1 MGNDSGPGGPFL
13 KESSEMKAK
22 TKNSLKDVVAAWWRK
37 AWVRKTVW
45 TLTALIVIFII
56 TFNILVGSRDVSAMD
71 RAAPQPTVIIDQN
84 GEVASRI
91 SASKT
96 EAVGMEEIPTHMI
109 QAVVA
114 IEDHRFYSHSGVD
127 YWGSIRA
134 AVTNLQAGHTVQ
146 GGSTLTQQL
155 AKNVFLTHERT
166 YKRKIKEV
174 LLAKKIERNYTKD
187 EIMETYLNTIYFG
200 EGAWGLKKAA
210 RTYFGKEPKDL
221 TVGESA
227 LLAGMIQAP
236 SALSPFKNFNKA
248 MTRRDVVLSKMVA
261 EGFIDEKTAEK
272 AKEKDIVL
280 EGQESDDY
288 RGRYPSYVDAI
299 IQEAIDRYGLT
310 EKEVLSGGLRIHT
323 ELDPRMQQS
332 AEDVYARDDL
342 FPQGKG
348 DTLVQSGSVL
358 VDPKTGGIRAL
369 VGGRGDHVFRGF
381 NRATQ
386 LKRQPG
392 STIKP
397 ISVYAPALMQGYDLD
412 ARLVDRPI
420 SFGNYAPKNQNQ
432 QYLGEVTMYEAVID
446 SLNVPAVWLLDQ
458 IGVDKGYRYAKTSG
472 LSLTDEDR
480 QLGLAL
486 GGLRE
491 GVSPLQ
497 MAQAYSAFAND
508 GIVVDAHAIRRV
520 ETVDG
525 EVLGKWY
532 KKSVRVSQPAVS
544 QQITYLLR
552 GAVQEGTGRKAQIPG
567 RPTAGKTGTTQ
578 LPDGRDG
585 AKDNWFVGY
594 TPELVGAVWIGY
606 DKTDAEHFLTT
617 SSGSTAA
624 PVFRELMSGALQGHP
639 VKEFDLSQVKWKT
652 PPKIDRTPPEEERKE
667 KEEEKEKGEEKGKL
681 RDKLKKEWDKGREK
695 IENRLKKKKEEW
707 EEKWKEWKS

>member
-1 MGNDSGPGGPFL
+1 
-13 KESSEMKAK
+13 MKAK
-22 TKNSLKDVVAAWWRK
+22 RKNSLKDVVAAWWRR

-45 TLTALIVIFII
+45 TLTALILLFII
-56 TFNILVGSRDVSAMD
+56 TFNILVGTRDVSALD

-96 EAVGMEEIPTHMI
+96 EAVGMKEIPTHMV

-127 YWGSIRA
+127 YWGSLRA
-134 AVTNLQAGHTVQ
+134 AVTNLKAGHTVQ

-174 LLAKKIERNYTKD
+174 LLAKKIERSYTKD
-187 EIMETYLNTIYFG
+187 EIMEMYLNTIYFG

-210 RTYFGKEPKDL
+210 RTYFGKEPEDL

-248 MTRRDVVLSKMVA
+248 MTRRDVVLSKMVT
-261 EGFIDEKTAEK
+261 EGFIDEKTAQK
-272 AKEKDIVL
+272 AKETDIVL

-288 RGRYPSYVDAI
+288 KGRYPSYVDAI

-310 EKEVLSGGLRIHT
+310 EKEVLSGGLRIYT
-323 ELDPRMQQS
+323 ELDPRMQQA
-332 AEDVYARDDL
+332 AEKVYARDDL

-358 VDPKTGGIRAL
+358 VDPRTGGIRAL
-369 VGGRGDHVFRGF
+369 VGGRGEHVFRGF

-392 STIKP
+392 STMKP
-397 ISVYAPALMQGYDLD
+397 ISVYAPALIQGYDLD

-420 SFGNYAPKNQNQ
+420 SFGNYAPKNQSQ

-446 SLNVPAVWLLDQ
+446 SLNVPTVWLLDQ

-472 LSLTDEDR
+472 IALTDDDR
-480 QLGLAL
+480 QLALAL
-486 GGLRE
+486 GGLQE

-497 MAQAYSAFAND
+497 MAQAYSAFANN

-532 KKSVRVSQPAVS
+532 KKSVRVSQPVVA
-544 QQITYLLR
+544 QQITYMLR
-552 GAVQEGTGRKAQIPG
+552 GVVQEGTGRKAQIPG

-606 DKTDAEHFLTT
+606 DKTDANHYLTT

-624 PVFRELMSGALQGHP
+624 PVFRELMTGALRGRP
-639 VKEFDLSQVKWKT
+639 VKEFDLSSVKWKT

-667 KEEEKEKGEEKGKL
+667 KDEGKEEDRERGKL
-681 RDKLKKEWDKGREK
+681 GDQLKKEWEKRKEK
-695 IENRLKKKKEEW
+695 IENELKKKRKEW
-707 EEKWKEWKS
+707 EEKWNEWKN

>member
-1 MGNDSGPGGPFL
+1 
-13 KESSEMKAK
+13 MKAK
-22 TKNSLKDVVAAWWRK
+22 RKNSLKDVVAAWWRR

-45 TLTALIVIFII
+45 TLTALILLFII
-56 TFNILVGSRDVSAMD
+56 TFNILVGTRDVSALD

-96 EAVGMEEIPTHMI
+96 EAVGMKEIPTHMV

-127 YWGSIRA
+127 YWGSLRA
-134 AVTNLQAGHTVQ
+134 AVTNLKAGHTVQ

-174 LLAKKIERNYTKD
+174 LLAKKIERSYTKD
-187 EIMETYLNTIYFG
+187 EIMEMYLNTIYFG

-210 RTYFGKEPKDL
+210 RTYFGKEPEDL

-248 MTRRDVVLSKMVA
+248 MTRRDVVLSKMVT
-261 EGFIDEKTAEK
+261 EGFIDEKTAQK
-272 AKEKDIVL
+272 AKETDIVL

-288 RGRYPSYVDAI
+288 KGRYPSYVDAI

-310 EKEVLSGGLRIHT
+310 EKEVLSGGLRIYT
-323 ELDPRMQQS
+323 ELDPRMQQA
-332 AEDVYARDDL
+332 AEKVYARDDL

-358 VDPKTGGIRAL
+358 VDPRTGGIRAL
-369 VGGRGDHVFRGF
+369 VGGRGEHVFRGF

-392 STIKP
+392 STMKP
-397 ISVYAPALMQGYDLD
+397 ISVYAPALIQGYDLN

-420 SFGNYAPKNQNQ
+420 SFGNYAPKNQSQ

-472 LSLTDEDR
+472 IALTDDDR
-480 QLGLAL
+480 QLALAL
-486 GGLRE
+486 GGLQE

-497 MAQAYSAFAND
+497 MAQAYSAFANN

-532 KKSVRVSQPAVS
+532 KKSVRVSQPVVA
-544 QQITYLLR
+544 QQITYMLR
-552 GAVQEGTGRKAQIPG
+552 GVVQEGTGRKAQIPG

-606 DKTDAEHFLTT
+606 DKTDANHYLTT

-624 PVFRELMSGALQGHP
+624 PVFRELMTGALRGRP
-639 VKEFDLSQVKWKT
+639 VKEFDLSSVKWKT

-667 KEEEKEKGEEKGKL
+667 KDEGKEEDRERGKL
-681 RDKLKKEWDKGREK
+681 GDQLKKEWEKRKEK
-695 IENRLKKKKEEW
+695 IENELKKKRKEW
-707 EEKWKEWKS
+707 EEKWNEWKN

>member
-1 MGNDSGPGGPFL
+1 
-13 KESSEMKAK
+13 MKAK
-22 TKNSLKDVVAAWWRK
+22 RKNSLKDVVAAWWRR

-45 TLTALIVIFII
+45 TLTALILLFII
-56 TFNILVGSRDVSAMD
+56 TFNILVGTRDVSALD

-96 EAVGMEEIPTHMI
+96 EAVGMKEIPTHMV

-127 YWGSIRA
+127 YWGSLRA
-134 AVTNLQAGHTVQ
+134 TVTNLKAGHTVQ

-174 LLAKKIERNYTKD
+174 LLAKKIERSYTKD
-187 EIMETYLNTIYFG
+187 EIMEMYLNTIYFG

-210 RTYFGKEPKDL
+210 RTYFGKEPEDL

-248 MTRRDVVLSKMVA
+248 MTRRDVVLSKMVT
-261 EGFIDEKTAEK
+261 EGFIDEKTAQK
-272 AKEKDIVL
+272 AKETDIVL

-288 RGRYPSYVDAI
+288 KGRYPSYVDAI

-310 EKEVLSGGLRIHT
+310 EKEVLSGGLRIYT
-323 ELDPRMQQS
+323 ELDPRMQQA
-332 AEDVYARDDL
+332 AEKVYARDDL

-358 VDPKTGGIRAL
+358 VDPRTGGIRAL
-369 VGGRGDHVFRGF
+369 VGGRGEHVFRGF

-392 STIKP
+392 STMKP
-397 ISVYAPALMQGYDLD
+397 ISVYAPALIQGYDLD

-420 SFGNYAPKNQNQ
+420 SFGNYAPKNQSQ

-446 SLNVPAVWLLDQ
+446 SLNVPTVWLLDQ

-472 LSLTDEDR
+472 IALTDDDR
-480 QLGLAL
+480 QLALAL
-486 GGLRE
+486 GGLQE

-497 MAQAYSAFAND
+497 MAQAYSAFANN

-532 KKSVRVSQPAVS
+532 KKSVRVSQPVVA
-544 QQITYLLR
+544 QQITYMLR
-552 GAVQEGTGRKAQIPG
+552 GVVQEGTGRKAQIPG

-606 DKTDAEHFLTT
+606 DKTDANHYLTT

-624 PVFRELMSGALQGHP
+624 PVFRELMTGALRGRP
-639 VKEFDLSQVKWKT
+639 VKEFDLSSVKWKT

-667 KEEEKEKGEEKGKL
+667 KDEGKEEDRERGKL
-681 RDKLKKEWDKGREK
+681 GDQLKKEWEKRKEK
-695 IENRLKKKKEEW
+695 IENELKKKRKEW
-707 EEKWKEWKS
+707 EEKWNEWKN

>member
-1 MGNDSGPGGPFL
+1 
-13 KESSEMKAK
+13 MKAK
-22 TKNSLKDVVAAWWRK
+22 RKNSLKDVVAAWWRR

-45 TLTALIVIFII
+45 TLTALILLFII
-56 TFNILVGSRDVSAMD
+56 TFNILVGTRDVSALD
-71 RAAPQPTVIIDQN
+71 RAAPRPTVIIDQN

-96 EAVGMEEIPTHMI
+96 EAVGMKEIPTHMV

-127 YWGSIRA
+127 YWGSLRA
-134 AVTNLQAGHTVQ
+134 TVTNLKAGHTVQ

-174 LLAKKIERNYTKD
+174 LLAKKIERSYTKD
-187 EIMETYLNTIYFG
+187 EIMEMYLNTIYFG

-210 RTYFGKEPKDL
+210 RTYFGKEPEDL

-248 MTRRDVVLSKMVA
+248 MTRRDVVLSKMVT
-261 EGFIDEKTAEK
+261 EGFIDEKTAQK
-272 AKEKDIVL
+272 AKETDIVL

-288 RGRYPSYVDAI
+288 KGRYPSYVDAI

-310 EKEVLSGGLRIHT
+310 EKEVLSGGLRIYT
-323 ELDPRMQQS
+323 ELDPRMQQA
-332 AEDVYARDDL
+332 AEKVYARDDL

-358 VDPKTGGIRAL
+358 VDPRTGGIRAL
-369 VGGRGDHVFRGF
+369 VGGRGEHVFRGF

-392 STIKP
+392 STMKP
-397 ISVYAPALMQGYDLD
+397 ISVYAPALIQGYDLN

-420 SFGNYAPKNQNQ
+420 SFGNYAPKNQSQ

-472 LSLTDEDR
+472 IALTDDDR
-480 QLGLAL
+480 QLALAL
-486 GGLRE
+486 GGLQE

-497 MAQAYSAFAND
+497 MAQAYSAFANN

-532 KKSVRVSQPAVS
+532 KKSVRVSQPVVA
-544 QQITYLLR
+544 QQITYMLR
-552 GAVQEGTGRKAQIPG
+552 GVVQEGTGRKAQIPG

-606 DKTDAEHFLTT
+606 DKTDANHYLTT

-624 PVFRELMSGALQGHP
+624 PVFRELMTGALRGRP
-639 VKEFDLSQVKWKT
+639 VKEFDLSSVKWKT

-667 KEEEKEKGEEKGKL
+667 KDEGKEEDRERGKL
-681 RDKLKKEWDKGREK
+681 GDQLKKEWEKRKEK
-695 IENRLKKKKEEW
+695 IENELKKKRKEW
-707 EEKWKEWKS
+707 EEKWNEWKN

>member
-1 MGNDSGPGGPFL
+1 
-13 KESSEMKAK
+13 MKAK
-22 TKNSLKDVVAAWWRK
+22 RKNSLKDVVAAWWRR

-45 TLTALIVIFII
+45 TLTALILLFII
-56 TFNILVGSRDVSAMD
+56 TFNILVGTRDVSALD

-96 EAVGMEEIPTHMI
+96 EAVGMKEIPTHMV

-127 YWGSIRA
+127 YWGSLRA
-134 AVTNLQAGHTVQ
+134 TVTNLKAGHTVQ

-174 LLAKKIERNYTKD
+174 LLAKKIERSYTKD
-187 EIMETYLNTIYFG
+187 EIMEMYLNTIYFG

-210 RTYFGKEPKDL
+210 RTYFGKEPEDL

-248 MTRRDVVLSKMVA
+248 MTRRDVVLSKMVT
-261 EGFIDEKTAEK
+261 EGFIDEKTAQK
-272 AKEKDIVL
+272 AKETDIVL

-288 RGRYPSYVDAI
+288 KGRYPSYVDAI

-310 EKEVLSGGLRIHT
+310 EKEVLSGGLRIYT
-323 ELDPRMQQS
+323 ELDPRMQQA
-332 AEDVYARDDL
+332 AEKVYARDDL

-358 VDPKTGGIRAL
+358 VDPRTGGIRAL
-369 VGGRGDHVFRGF
+369 VGGRGEHVFRGF

-392 STIKP
+392 STMKP
-397 ISVYAPALMQGYDLD
+397 ISVYAPALIQGYDLN

-420 SFGNYAPKNQNQ
+420 SFGNYAPKNQSQ

-472 LSLTDEDR
+472 IALTDDDR
-480 QLGLAL
+480 QLALAL
-486 GGLRE
+486 GGLQE

-497 MAQAYSAFAND
+497 MAQAYSAFANN

-532 KKSVRVSQPAVS
+532 KKSVRVSQPVVA
-544 QQITYLLR
+544 QQITYMLR
-552 GAVQEGTGRKAQIPG
+552 GVVQEGTGRKAQIPG

-606 DKTDAEHFLTT
+606 DKTDANHYLTT

-624 PVFRELMSGALQGHP
+624 PVFRELMTGALRGRP
-639 VKEFDLSQVKWKT
+639 VKEFDLSSVKWKT

-667 KEEEKEKGEEKGKL
+667 KDEGKEEDRERGKL
-681 RDKLKKEWDKGREK
+681 GDQLKKEWEKRKEK
-695 IENRLKKKKEEW
+695 IENELKKKRKEW
-707 EEKWKEWKS
+707 EEKWNEWKN

>member
-1 MGNDSGPGGPFL
+1 
-13 KESSEMKAK
+13 MKAK
-22 TKNSLKDVVAAWWRK
+22 RKNSLKDVVAAWWRR

-45 TLTALIVIFII
+45 TLTALILLFII
-56 TFNILVGSRDVSAMD
+56 TFNILVGTRDVSALD
-71 RAAPQPTVIIDQN
+71 RAAPRPTVIIDQN

-96 EAVGMEEIPTHMI
+96 EAVGMKEIPTHMV

-127 YWGSIRA
+127 YWGSLRA
-134 AVTNLQAGHTVQ
+134 TVTNLKAGHTVQ

-174 LLAKKIERNYTKD
+174 LLAKKIERSYTKD
-187 EIMETYLNTIYFG
+187 EIMEMYLNTIYFG

-210 RTYFGKEPKDL
+210 RTYFGKEPEDL

-248 MTRRDVVLSKMVA
+248 MTRRDVVLSKMVT
-261 EGFIDEKTAEK
+261 EGFIDEKTAQK
-272 AKEKDIVL
+272 AKETDIVL

-288 RGRYPSYVDAI
+288 KGRYPSYVDAI

-310 EKEVLSGGLRIHT
+310 EKEVLSGGLRIYT
-323 ELDPRMQQS
+323 ELDPRMQQA
-332 AEDVYARDDL
+332 AEKVYARDDL

-358 VDPKTGGIRAL
+358 VDPRTGGIRAL
-369 VGGRGDHVFRGF
+369 VGGRGEHVFRGF

-392 STIKP
+392 STMKP
-397 ISVYAPALMQGYDLD
+397 ISVYAPALIQGYDLD

-420 SFGNYAPKNQNQ
+420 SFGNYAPKNQSQ

-472 LSLTDEDR
+472 IALTDDDR
-480 QLGLAL
+480 QLALAL
-486 GGLRE
+486 GGLQE

-497 MAQAYSAFAND
+497 MAQAYSAFANN

-532 KKSVRVSQPAVS
+532 KKSVRVSQPVVA
-544 QQITYLLR
+544 QQITYMLR
-552 GAVQEGTGRKAQIPG
+552 GVVQEGTGRKAQIPG

-606 DKTDAEHFLTT
+606 DKTDANHYLTT

-624 PVFRELMSGALQGHP
+624 PVFRELMTGALRGRP
-639 VKEFDLSQVKWKT
+639 VKEFDLSSVKWKT

-667 KEEEKEKGEEKGKL
+667 KDEGKEEDRERGKL
-681 RDKLKKEWDKGREK
+681 GDQLKKEWEKRKEK
-695 IENRLKKKKEEW
+695 IENELKKKRKEW
-707 EEKWKEWKS
+707 EEKWNEWKN

>member
-1 MGNDSGPGGPFL
+1 
-13 KESSEMKAK
+13 MKAK
-22 TKNSLKDVVAAWWRK
+22 RKNSLKDVVAAWWRR

-45 TLTALIVIFII
+45 TLTALILLFII
-56 TFNILVGSRDVSAMD
+56 TFNILVGTRDVSALD

-96 EAVGMEEIPTHMI
+96 EAVGMKEIPTHMV

-127 YWGSIRA
+127 YWGSLRA
-134 AVTNLQAGHTVQ
+134 TVTNLKAGHTVQ

-174 LLAKKIERNYTKD
+174 LLAKKIERSYTKD
-187 EIMETYLNTIYFG
+187 EIMEMYLNTIYFG

-210 RTYFGKEPKDL
+210 RTYFGKEPEDL

-248 MTRRDVVLSKMVA
+248 MTRRDVVLSKMVT
-261 EGFIDEKTAEK
+261 EGFIDEKTAQK
-272 AKEKDIVL
+272 AKETDIVL

-288 RGRYPSYVDAI
+288 KGRYPSYVDAI

-310 EKEVLSGGLRIHT
+310 EKEVLSGGLRIYT
-323 ELDPRMQQS
+323 ELDPRMQQA
-332 AEDVYARDDL
+332 AEKVYARDDL

-358 VDPKTGGIRAL
+358 VDPRTGGIRAL
-369 VGGRGDHVFRGF
+369 VGGRGEHVFRGF

-392 STIKP
+392 STMKP
-397 ISVYAPALMQGYDLD
+397 ISVYAPALIQGYDLD

-420 SFGNYAPKNQNQ
+420 SFGNYAPKNQSQ

-472 LSLTDEDR
+472 IALTDDDR
-480 QLGLAL
+480 QLALAL
-486 GGLRE
+486 GGLQE

-497 MAQAYSAFAND
+497 MAQAYSAFANN

-532 KKSVRVSQPAVS
+532 KKSVRVSQPVVA
-544 QQITYLLR
+544 QQITYMLR
-552 GAVQEGTGRKAQIPG
+552 GVVQEGTGRKAQIPG

-606 DKTDAEHFLTT
+606 DKTDANHYLTT

-624 PVFRELMSGALQGHP
+624 PVFRELMTGALRGRP
-639 VKEFDLSQVKWKT
+639 VKEFDLSSVKWKT

-667 KEEEKEKGEEKGKL
+667 KDEGKEEDRERGKL
-681 RDKLKKEWDKGREK
+681 GDQLKKEWEKRKEK
-695 IENRLKKKKEEW
+695 IENELKKKRKEW
-707 EEKWKEWKS
+707 EEKWNEWKN

>member
-1 MGNDSGPGGPFL
+1 
-13 KESSEMKAK
+13 MKAK
-22 TKNSLKDVVAAWWRK
+22 RKNSLKDVVAAWWRR

-45 TLTALIVIFII
+45 TLTALILLFII
-56 TFNILVGSRDVSAMD
+56 TFNILVGTRDVSALD

-96 EAVGMEEIPTHMI
+96 EAVGMKEIPTHMV

-127 YWGSIRA
+127 YWGSLRA
-134 AVTNLQAGHTVQ
+134 AVTNLKAGHTVQ

-174 LLAKKIERNYTKD
+174 LLAKKIERSYTKD
-187 EIMETYLNTIYFG
+187 EIMEMYLNTIYFG

-210 RTYFGKEPKDL
+210 RTYFGKEPEDL

-248 MTRRDVVLSKMVA
+248 MTRRDVVLSKMVT
-261 EGFIDEKTAEK
+261 EGFIDEKTAQK
-272 AKEKDIVL
+272 AKETDIVL

-288 RGRYPSYVDAI
+288 KGRYPSYVDAI

-310 EKEVLSGGLRIHT
+310 EKEVLSGGLRIYT
-323 ELDPRMQQS
+323 ELDPRMQQA
-332 AEDVYARDDL
+332 AEKVYARDDL

-358 VDPKTGGIRAL
+358 VDPRTGGIRAL
-369 VGGRGDHVFRGF
+369 VGGRGEHVFRGF

-392 STIKP
+392 STMKP
-397 ISVYAPALMQGYDLD
+397 ISVYAPALIQGYDLD

-420 SFGNYAPKNQNQ
+420 SFGNYAPKNQSQ

-472 LSLTDEDR
+472 IALTDDDR
-480 QLGLAL
+480 QLALAL
-486 GGLRE
+486 GGLQE

-497 MAQAYSAFAND
+497 MAQAYSAFANN

-532 KKSVRVSQPAVS
+532 KKSVRVSQPVVA
-544 QQITYLLR
+544 QQITYMLR
-552 GAVQEGTGRKAQIPG
+552 GVVQEGTGRKAQIPG

-606 DKTDAEHFLTT
+606 DKTDANHYLTT

-624 PVFRELMSGALQGHP
+624 PVFRELMTGALRGRP
-639 VKEFDLSQVKWKT
+639 VKEFDLSSVKWKT

-667 KEEEKEKGEEKGKL
+667 KDEGKEEDRERGKL
-681 RDKLKKEWDKGREK
+681 GDQLKKEWEKRKEK
-695 IENRLKKKKEEW
+695 IENELKKKRKEW
-707 EEKWKEWKS
+707 EEKWNEWKN

>member
-1 MGNDSGPGGPFL
+1 
-13 KESSEMKAK
+13 MKTQ
-22 TKNSLKDVVAAWWRK
+22 TKNSLKDVVAGWWRI

-45 TLTALIVIFII
+45 TLTALILISII
-56 TFNILVGSRDVSAMD
+56 TFNVLVGTQDVSAMD

-84 GEVASRI
+84 GKVASRI

-96 EAVGMEEIPTHMI
+96 EAVGRKEIPTHMI

-114 IEDHRFYSHSGVD
+114 IEDHRFYNHSGVD

-134 AVTNLQAGHTVQ
+134 AVSNLRAGHTVQ

-174 LLAKKIERNYTKD
+174 LLAKKMERNYTKD
-187 EIMETYLNTIYFG
+187 EIMEVYLNTIYFG

-248 MTRRDVVLSKMVA
+248 MTRRDIVLSKMEA
-261 EGFIDEKTAEK
+261 EGFIDKKTAQK
-272 AKEKDIVL
+272 AKETDIVL
-280 EGQESDDY
+280 EGQDADDY
-288 RGRYPSYVDAI
+288 KGRYPSYVDAI
-299 IQEAIDRYGLT
+299 IQEAIERYDLT
-310 EKEVLSGGLRIHT
+310 EKEVLSGGLRIYT
-323 ELDPRMQQS
+323 ELDPRMQQA

-358 VDPKTGGIRAL
+358 VDPQTGGLRAL

-392 STIKP
+392 SSMKP
-397 ISVYAPALMQGYDLD
+397 ISVYAPALIQGYGLD
-412 ARLVDRPI
+412 ARLVDEPI
-420 SFGNYAPKNQNQ
+420 SFGKYAPKNQSG

-458 IGVDKGYRYAKTSG
+458 IGVDKGIRYSKTSG
-472 LSLTDEDR
+472 IPLTDEDR

-486 GGLRE
+486 GGLQE
-491 GVSPLQ
+491 GASPLQ
-497 MAQAYSAFAND
+497 MAQAYSAFANN

-520 ETVDG
+520 ETADG

-532 KKSVRVSQPAVS
+532 KKSVRVSQPTVS
-544 QQITYLLR
+544 QHITYMLR
-552 GAVQEGTGRKAQIPG
+552 GVVQEGTGRKAQIPG

-594 TPELVGAVWIGY
+594 TPELVGAVWVGY
-606 DKTDAEHFLTT
+606 DKTDSEHFLTT

-624 PVFRELMSGALQGHP
+624 PIFRELMSGALQGRP
-639 VKEFDLSQVKWKT
+639 VKQFDLSEVKWKT
-652 PPKIDRTPPEEERKE
+652 PPKIDRTPPEEESKE
-667 KEEEKEKGEEKGKL
+667 KEEEKKKDDEKGNLG
-681 RDKLKKEWDKGREK
+681 DDLKKGWEREREK
-695 IENRLKKKKEEW
+695 IENRWKKKKEEW
-707 EEKWKEWKS
+707 EEKWKEWRN

>member
-1 MGNDSGPGGPFL
+1 
-13 KESSEMKAK
+13 MKAK
-22 TKNSLKDVVAAWWRK
+22 RKNSLKDVVAAWWRR

-45 TLTALIVIFII
+45 TLTALILLFII
-56 TFNILVGSRDVSAMD
+56 TFNILVGTRDVSALD
-71 RAAPQPTVIIDQN
+71 RAAPRPTVIIDQN

-96 EAVGMEEIPTHMI
+96 EAVGMKEIPTHMV

-127 YWGSIRA
+127 YWGSLRA
-134 AVTNLQAGHTVQ
+134 TVTNLKAGHTVQ

-174 LLAKKIERNYTKD
+174 LLAKKIERSYTKD
-187 EIMETYLNTIYFG
+187 EIMEMYLNTIYFG

-210 RTYFGKEPKDL
+210 RTYFGKEPEDL

-248 MTRRDVVLSKMVA
+248 MTRRDVVLSKMVT
-261 EGFIDEKTAEK
+261 EGFIDEKTAQK
-272 AKEKDIVL
+272 AKETDIVL

-288 RGRYPSYVDAI
+288 KGRYPSYVDAI

-310 EKEVLSGGLRIHT
+310 EKEVLSGGLRIYT
-323 ELDPRMQQS
+323 ELDPRMQQA
-332 AEDVYARDDL
+332 AEKVYARDDL

-358 VDPKTGGIRAL
+358 VDPRTGGIRAL
-369 VGGRGDHVFRGF
+369 VGGRGEHVFRGF

-392 STIKP
+392 STMKP
-397 ISVYAPALMQGYDLD
+397 ISVYAPALIQGYDLD

-420 SFGNYAPKNQNQ
+420 SFGNYAPKNQSQ

-446 SLNVPAVWLLDQ
+446 SLNVPTVWLLDQ

-472 LSLTDEDR
+472 IALTDDDR
-480 QLGLAL
+480 QLALAL
-486 GGLRE
+486 GGLQE

-497 MAQAYSAFAND
+497 MAQAYSAFANN

-532 KKSVRVSQPAVS
+532 KKSVRVSQPVVA
-544 QQITYLLR
+544 QQITYMLR
-552 GAVQEGTGRKAQIPG
+552 GVVQEGTGRKAQIPG

-606 DKTDAEHFLTT
+606 DKTDANHYLTT

-624 PVFRELMSGALQGHP
+624 PVFRELMTGALRGRP
-639 VKEFDLSQVKWKT
+639 VKEFDLSSVKWKT

-667 KEEEKEKGEEKGKL
+667 KDEGKEEDRERGKL
-681 RDKLKKEWDKGREK
+681 GDQLKKEWEKRKEK
-695 IENRLKKKKEEW
+695 IENELKKKRKEW
-707 EEKWKEWKS
+707 EEKWNEWKN